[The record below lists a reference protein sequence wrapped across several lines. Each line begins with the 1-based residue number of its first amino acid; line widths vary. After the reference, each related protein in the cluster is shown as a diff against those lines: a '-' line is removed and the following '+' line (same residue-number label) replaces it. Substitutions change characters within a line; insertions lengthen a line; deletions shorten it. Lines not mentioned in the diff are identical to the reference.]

1 MKKHLLMT
9 SLIVLLAAGCLVYVP
24 VDDGRYPSR
33 GPSYQR
39 PSGYYPDV
47 GISYF
52 YEHLSP
58 YGTWVSMRP
67 HGYVWVP
74 RHMGYR
80 WRPYTHGRWVWTDYG
95 WTWIS
100 DYEWGWIPF
109 HYGRWGWDEDIGWFW
124 VPGTIWGPA
133 WVIWR
138 SSDLYMGWAP
148 LPPGA
153 EFAMGV
159 GLSGYFDIPNHH
171 WIFIEGRYFLE
182 SGLYSHVLPY
192 ERNVTIIRYS
202 VVHKNI
208 LVRNNRIIN
217 EGIDTNLVR
226 NVTRKNLVKYDL
238 RDDQQP
244 GLTRVEAGSVRMYRP
259 NVKQDDREKPKEF
272 VNKEEARGE
281 LSKVKIYDPSPR
293 KSDIEEEG
301 LIKKRHVEEE
311 RLLERTQAE
320 EIRQLQRKS
329 EEQGRRVRES
339 SEKEKIKREADV
351 TVQELKKKHEAE
363 KQELKER
370 QKKDEEE
377 VKEVTKRKIKKI
389 DQPG

>member
-1 MKKHLLMT
+1 MKKQVVMAF
-9 SLIVLLAAGCLVYVP
+9 LIVLLTASCLVYVP
-24 VDDGRYPSR
+24 VDEGRYPR
-33 GPSYQR
+33 REPTYR
-39 PSGYYPDV
+39 EPSGYYPD
-47 GISYF
+47 ISTSYF

-58 YGTWVSMRP
+58 YGAWVSMRP

-74 RHMGYR
+74 RYLGYR
-80 WRPYTHGRWVWTDYG
+80 WRPYTHGRWAWTDYG

-100 DYEWGWIPF
+100 DYSWGWIPF
-109 HYGRWGWDEDIGWFW
+109 HYGRWGWDEDTGWFW
-124 VPGTIWGPA
+124 VPGTVWGPA

-153 EFAMGV
+153 EFMMGV
-159 GLSGYFDIPNHH
+159 GLSGYFDIPDHH

-182 SGLYSHVLPY
+182 PRLYSYVLPY
-192 ERNVTIIRYS
+192 ERNMTIVRYS

-208 LVRNNRIIN
+208 LVRNNRIFN

-238 RDDQQP
+238 RDDQRP
-244 GLTRVEAGSVRMYRP
+244 GETRVEAGTIRMYRP
-259 NVKQDDREKPKEF
+259 NVKRDEGGKPKDF

-281 LSKVKIYDPSPR
+281 LSRAKVYDPSPQ
-293 KSDIEEEG
+293 KSDTEEES
-301 LIKKRHVEEE
+301 LIKRRHVEEE

-320 EIRQLQRKS
+320 EVRQLERKS
-329 EEQGRRVRES
+329 EEKGRLIKES
-339 SEKEKIKREADV
+339 SEKEKIKRDADV

-363 KQELKER
+363 KQELRER
-370 QKKDEEE
+370 QKKDDEE
-377 VKEVTKRKIKKI
+377 VKEVKKRKVKKI
-389 DQPG
+389 D

>member
-9 SLIVLLAAGCLVYVP
+9 SLIVLLAASCLVYVP
-24 VDDGRYPSR
+24 VDDGRYPRR

-153 EFAMGV
+153 EFVMGV
-159 GLSGYFDIPNHH
+159 GLSGYFDIPHHH

-182 SGLYSHVLPY
+182 PGLHSHVLPY

-238 RDDQQP
+238 RDDQRP

-259 NVKQDDREKPKEF
+259 NVKLDDREKPKEF
-272 VNKEEARGE
+272 VNKDEARGE
-281 LSKVKIYDPSPR
+281 LSKAKIYDPSPR
-293 KSDIEEEG
+293 TSDIEEQG

-311 RLLERTQAE
+311 RLLEKTQAE

-329 EEQGRRVRES
+329 EEQGRRVRVA
-339 SEKEKIKREADV
+339 SEKEKIKRDVDV
-351 TVQELKKKHEAE
+351 TVEELKKKHEAE
-363 KQELKER
+363 KQELKAR

-389 DQPG
+389 D